1 MKTLTQD
8 NQTLLVNTI
17 TANNG
22 QDAATVIN
30 AVKAIAAATGIE
42 EGLAI
47 AFADD
52 YIKTQMS
59 TPAVDTSIKNLQDFV
74 VDPATADAVDKATSE
89 KRLAAA
95 NLLAIQ
101 QATAGGVANEQQQL
115 IPGGVVI
122 NPNTTPL
129 QSLKLETINKQK
141 MNIFAIAAN
150 MGENGNSMVSAF
162 ATIQGLNINDVF
174 AEYRAYCS
182 KAAGEIPQAAKMNN
196 FNSKEYPYLSDRDTI
211 SITRLATYLA
221 DHGVQNHLAYIPS
234 HVKTPNI
241 YQPLRRPS
249 DKTEDK
255 LLFEEHEK
263 FVGYYLIETYCILI
277 NALAKTMRFKIE
289 DILDFVTKSNIGF
302 SAPLGVTNSDTLVTV
317 WLANESIGLPNPIE
331 FMQLKMDTVFYIK
344 EITSTTFQSFNKLKF
359 DETFKEFF
367 KNNLRNMYMQNSVQ
381 ASLTFEA

>member
-1 MKTLTQD
+1 MKTLSQE
-8 NQTLLVNTI
+8 NQSLIINTI
-17 TANNG
+17 NAANG

-30 AVKAIAAATGIE
+30 LVKGLAAATGIE

-101 QATAGGVANEQQQL
+101 QATAGEVANEQQQL
-115 IPGGVVI
+115 IPGGVII

-182 KAAGEIPQAAKMNN
+182 KATGEIPQAAKMNN
-196 FNSKEYPYLSDRDTI
+196 FNSKEYPYLSDKDTI

-255 LLFEEHEK
+255 LLFEETEK
-263 FVGYYLIETYCILI
+263 FIGYYLIETYCILI
-277 NALAKTMRFKIE
+277 NALAKTSTFKIE

-302 SAPLGVTNSDTLVTV
+302 GAPLGITNSDTLVTV
-317 WLANESIGLPNPIE
+317 WLANESIGIPNPIE
-331 FMQLKMDTVFYIK
+331 FMQLRMDTVFYIK

-367 KNNLRNMYMQNSVQ
+367 KNNLRNIYMQNSV
-381 ASLTFEA
+381 